1 MSKDVSKANIIY
13 SDFDWENDK
22 EQSLPDIRKD
32 FMDAVDNCMD
42 NNGNSSFCVL
52 VKNRIGYMDDEG
64 NYDSPE
70 AETNMVNVFGTVI
83 VVREW

>member
-1 MSKDVSKANIIY
+1 
-13 SDFDWENDK
+13 
-22 EQSLPDIRKD
+22 
-32 FMDAVDNCMD
+32 
-42 NNGNSSFCVL
+42 
-52 VKNRIGYMDDEG
+52 MDDEG